1 MCGYSKV
8 AMVTINKENV
18 RRTARSSTETQPAPP
33 SVHLQ
38 TSAGKKQAYL
48 QAYCNRWVIG
58 CGDTYSELLLQYV
71 LKGDIKSVVCFREY
85 VMFVL
90 QKKNDL
96 VAL

>member
-1 MCGYSKV
+1 MRIILFIIIIIFFNLFFFIVTSAYTEKVEKRTHRLVSARMCGCSEV

-48 QAYCNRWVIG
+48 
-58 CGDTYSELLLQYV
+58 
-71 LKGDIKSVVCFREY
+71 
-85 VMFVL
+85 
-90 QKKNDL
+90 
-96 VAL
+96 